1 MKKKIILMSLAAA
14 MMLPMVAQAKEKN
27 TSTFVEIQPIVGDCD
42 ALNVNFGVMYK
53 ANKNLSFGGGIGLME
68 PYKFN
73 VAPTIPIF
81 VRAQAETALEGV
93 TPFVSFDAGFGANT
107 GNFDAST
114 IMINPMVGVKFGSVY
129 AGIGYHGAIPTK
141 GSGIANSVN
150 FRLGYQFN
158 NGIDNSAVKNFFSKT
173 YFTAEIGG
181 GIGLTS
187 IRKDEYDPGQ
197 GFNEEKMTIGNN
209 ISAQISWMYKFNP
222 NWSAGIGIGLN
233 TYVCKYSDEEDPSNP
248 YDGTDYVD
256 WANSI
261 PLYLRGQYTFK
272 EDGEKVRPYIACDLG
287 GLIRLSGDVNCSFNN
302 LIFEPQVGVKFND
315 KYRVALGVAT
325 CNGDSYDSDY
335 GKGFETKT
343 VTSLNL
349 KLGLDF

>member
-27 TSTFVEIQPIVGDCD
+27 TSTFVEIQPIVGDYD

-93 TPFVSFDAGFGANT
+93 TPFVSFDAGFGACT
-107 GNFDAST
+107 EDFDASP
-114 IMINPMVGVKFGSVY
+114 IIINPMVGVKFGDVY

-141 GSGIANSVN
+141 GDGIASSVN
-150 FRLGYQFN
+150 FRLGYQF
-158 NGIDNSAVKNFFSKT
+158 GGGLSKSDVKKFFSKT

-181 GIGLTS
+181 GIGLSS
-187 IRKDEYDPGQ
+187 IKEGDYNKHWSLSDEKD
-197 GFNEEKMTIGNN
+197 MTLGNN
-209 ISAQISWMYKFNP
+209 ITAQISWMYKIDE
-222 NWSAGIGIGLN
+222 NWSAGIGTGFYSYCHSFSNDDIYDDVWVNSLPI
-233 TYVCKYSDEEDPSNP
+233 YV
-248 YDGTDYVD
+248 
-256 WANSI
+256 
-261 PLYLRGQYTFK
+261 RGQYTFMEEGK
-272 EDGEKVRPYIACDLG
+272 FIRPYIACDLG
-287 GLIRLSGDVNCSFNN
+287 GLIHLAGNDN
-302 LIFEPQVGVKFND
+302 LRYSKFLIEPQIGVKIKD
-315 KYRVALGVAT
+315 RYRVALGYAAYNAQGNEESNYISSESV
-325 CNGDSYDSDY
+325 S
-335 GKGFETKT
+335 
-343 VTSLNL
+343 SLNL

>member
-53 ANKNLSFGGGIGLME
+53 ANKNLSFGGGIGLLE

-93 TPFVSFDAGFGANT
+93 TPFISFDAGFGACT
-107 GNFDAST
+107 EDFDASAV
-114 IMINPMVGVKFGSVY
+114 IINPMAGVKFGRVSV
-129 AGIGYHGAIPTK
+129 GIGYHGAIPTK

-158 NGIDNSAVKNFFSKT
+158 NGISKKDVNKFFSKT

-187 IRKDEYDPGQ
+187 IRKDQYDKGV
-197 GFNEEKMTIGNN
+197 GFDDKKMKIGNN
-209 ISAQISWMYKFNP
+209 ITAQLSWMYKVNR
-222 NWSAGIGIGLN
+222 NWSAGIGVGLN
-233 TYVCKYSDEEDPSNP
+233 TYVHKFKNSY
-248 YDGTDYVD
+248 TDYVD
-256 WANSI
+256 WVNSI
-261 PLYLRGQYTFK
+261 PLYLRGQYTFM
-272 EDGEKVRPYIACDLG
+272 EEGEKIRPYIACDLG